1 MKYLNLFESFN
12 TIERELEDI
21 FKTDPYLLRDI
32 IISSM
37 DHNNINGLLE
47 MVYFSFL
54 YPYPDSNHEELVI
67 FELSENKLKKGIDY
81 DKKESIIE
89 SERYKMI
96 ITAFIDESD
105 FNKLDNFHID
115 INRHLERADI
125 PYSSVVANYTDRIG
139 NLTPVKF
146 DYTWGY
152 KKNYRDN

>member
-21 FKTDPYLLRDI
+21 FKTNPYLLRDI

-37 DHNNINGLLE
+37 EHNKINGLLE

-54 YPYPDSNHEELVI
+54 YPYPDSNNEELVI
-67 FELSENKLKKGIDY
+67 FELSENKLKKGIYY
-81 DKKESIIE
+81 DNKESIIE
-89 SERYKMI
+89 CERYKMV

-105 FNKLDNFHID
+105 FNKLDDFHIN

-125 PYSSVVANYTDRIG
+125 PYSSVVPNFTDRIG
-139 NLTPVKF
+139 RLTPVKF